1 MNILRLGG
9 LLTVGVILGFVVLM
23 RRRESRYV
31 AERHA

>member
-9 LLTVGVILGFVVLM
+9 VLTVGLIVGFVVLM
-23 RRRESRYV
+23 RWRESSHV